1 MGYSQYKFKF
11 YLNASHAIYI
21 QGMMGER
28 HPHTWEIEI
37 SALKQQEEFVQFK
50 EVEDPVEKFL
60 DRYQN
65 GFLNDFEPFN
75 HINPTLENLTNY
87 FLEEIQNLLLPL
99 GWYVF
104 YIEAG
109 ETPTRSYIISLVE
122 NGLTSDLQRM
132 NMVNDIIAKSFQG
145 NITEINLPNTYNK
158 DILS

>member
-21 QGMMGER
+21 QGMMGDR

-37 SALKQQEEFVQFK
+37 SALKQQVEFVQFK
-50 EVEDPVEKFL
+50 EVEEPVEKFL
-60 DRYQN
+60 DKFQN

-75 HINPTLENLTNY
+75 HINPTLENITNY
-87 FLEEIQNLLLPL
+87 FLTEIQALLIPL

-104 YIEAG
+104 YMEAG

-122 NGLTSDLQRM
+122 SGMTSDFQKM
-132 NMVNDIIAKSFQG
+132 NMVNDIIAKSFQDT
-145 NITEINLPNTYNK
+145 NNELKANHTL
-158 DILS
+158 